1 MTDDKKTYLL
11 LKSPNLYKAILL
23 MALPI
28 MFSNIL
34 KSVHDIVDMYFV
46 GNLAID
52 PMQVEA
58 MVSAITVTNP
68 IIQIFQAL
76 ATGLMI
82 AGTALMSQ
90 YLGANKEKE
99 AKTVNAQLL
108 IMCTIFGIV
117 FNILLFFLTTPI
129 LKIMGAASKPDVFM
143 YAKEYV
149 MIRSFEMTGLFIF
162 FAYQATRQATG
173 DTVTPVILNVV
184 SILLNIV
191 LTAIMVRKYYLVG
204 AAYATVIANLIIIP
218 VCFILYFKT
227 KATSIKLEF
236 KDLKPNFKYMKQTF
250 ILGVPAAI
258 SQAFT
263 SVGFLI
269 INSIILSFEGY
280 LITAIGVG
288 NRINSILLFPTMAV
302 GSVLATF
309 VGQNIGASNVKRAKA
324 SVKASVVI
332 SLIISI
338 VGGVSLMF
346 LRKDL
351 ASIFIINNELALD
364 ACVDYLYFLLLGL
377 PLMGIFQVL
386 IGAFQGA
393 ARTDFSLILSSLRL
407 WVLRIPVIMLYMKV
421 FNVGEKS
428 IFYAMI
434 ISNVGAVIIGTFMY
448 TFIDFKPRF
457 TKMKQKM
464 LKQIEKEVVGN

>member
-11 LKSPNLYKAILL
+11 LKSPNLYQAILL

-82 AGTALMSQ
+82 AGSALMSQ

-108 IMCTIFGIV
+108 IMCTIFGII

-129 LKIMGAASKPDVFM
+129 LKLMGAASKPDVFM

-149 MIRSFEMTGLFIF
+149 MIRSFEMTGSFIF

-173 DTVTPVILNVV
+173 DTVTPVILNIV
-184 SILLNIV
+184 SILLNII

-250 ILGVPAAI
+250 
-258 SQAFT
+258 T
-263 SVGFLI
+263 SEFL
-269 INSIILSFEGY
+269 
-280 LITAIGVG
+280 
-288 NRINSILLFPTMAV
+288 P
-302 GSVLATF
+302 
-309 VGQNIGASNVKRAKA
+309 Q
-324 SVKASVVI
+324 
-332 SLIISI
+332 SLKP
-338 VGGVSLMF
+338 L
-346 LRKDL
+346 
-351 ASIFIINNELALD
+351 
-364 ACVDYLYFLLLGL
+364 L
-377 PLMGIFQVL
+377 PL
-386 IGAFQGA
+386 AF
-393 ARTDFSLILSSLRL
+393 
-407 WVLRIPVIMLYMKV
+407 
-421 FNVGEKS
+421 
-428 IFYAMI
+428 
-434 ISNVGAVIIGTFMY
+434 
-448 TFIDFKPRF
+448 
-457 TKMKQKM
+457 
-464 LKQIEKEVVGN
+464 